1 MSPESLAADGS
12 VDVEPRI
19 GPGLRPRDPETS
31 LLLPPRRIVSAWPF
45 LDGIFAVTSPSKST
59 SEIATLLG
67 ATDLFADQGEAL
79 LHEFAGRCQRVYLAP
94 GEILMREG
102 DRADGLY
109 ILASGRLRVQVKQLD
124 GAEATV
130 AEVGRNEVVG
140 EMAIISDEPRSATV
154 IAIRDSELLRFSREE
169 FDRIVDEH
177 PRAMLKIA
185 RAIAGRL
192 RRSSRSQG
200 VSRRELSVSL
210 IPAGKE
216 PILSRCVH
224 QVFEGFSRIGSTL
237 VIDSRFVEEQL
248 GPGAAN
254 EDPYGSTSNR
264 LLTWLNEQE
273 AKHQYIIYRSDD
285 SLTPW
290 TRRCLRMSDRVLAVG
305 LAHGDPARNEIEE
318 ELLKRGDSKI
328 FAQVE
333 LVRVHENDGAPPSG
347 TSDWLDSRHVRDW
360 HHVRDGVPQDFQRLA
375 RLLTGRAFGLV
386 LGGGGARGLAHVGV
400 IRAIQ
405 EIGIPIDAIG
415 GTSMGAIIAG
425 LYALNS
431 DLENMNEVCHSAF
444 VQQRRMLDV
453 TFPAVALTSGK
464 RIAKS
469 LENFFG
475 DTQIEDLWLKYYCVS
490 SNLTRA
496 EMNVHSDG
504 PCWQRI
510 RASISLPGILPPVYH
525 DGDLLVDGGVTNNL
539 PVDVM
544 RSVCGGGTVIA
555 VDVSPKVDMRQKAS
569 FGDAIS
575 GWTILSRGVNPFAD
589 SLDVPSIANVLMR
602 ATLLGSWSAQA
613 TNAQNADL
621 CLCPPVGDA
630 GLLEFGAFEGVAD
643 AGYGYA
649 AHELEK
655 WWSEKARL

>member
-1 MSPESLAADGS
+1 M
-12 VDVEPRI
+12 DVEPRI

-45 LDGIFAVTSPSKST
+45 LDGIFAVTSHSKST

-154 IAIRDSELLRFSREE
+154 IAIRDSELLMFSREE

-254 EDPYGSTSNR
+254 EDPYGATSNR

-347 TSDWLDSRHVRDW
+347 TSDRDW
-360 HHVRDGVPQDFQRLA
+360 HHVRDGVPQDFQRMA

-431 DLENMNEVCHSAF
+431 DLENMNEICHSAF

-575 GWTILSRGVNPFAD
+575 GWRILSRGVNPFAD

-630 GLLEFGAFEGVAD
+630 GLLEFGAFEGVAE

>member
-1 MSPESLAADGS
+1 MAFSSQ
-12 VDVEPRI
+12 
-19 GPGLRPRDPETS
+19 
-31 LLLPPRRIVSAWPF
+31 
-45 LDGIFAVTSPSKST
+45 SKT
-59 SEIATLLG
+59 EIAALLG
-67 ATDLFADQGEAL
+67 STDLFGDLEESL
-79 LHEFAGRCQRVYLAP
+79 LHEFADRCQRVHLAP

-102 DRADGLY
+102 DAADGLY
-109 ILASGRLRVQVKQLD
+109 ILASGRLRVQVKQFD
-124 GAEATV
+124 GGEATV
-130 AEVGRNEVVG
+130 AEVGRSEVVG

-154 IAIRDSELLRFSREE
+154 IATRDSELLMFSREQ

-177 PRAMLKIA
+177 ARAMLKIA

-200 VSRRELSVSL
+200 VSRREMSIAL

-216 PILSRCVH
+216 PIPSWCVH
-224 QVFEGFSRIGSTL
+224 QMVEGFSRLGSTL
-237 VIDSRFVEEQL
+237 VIDSNFVDEQL
-248 GPGAAN
+248 GLGAAN
-254 EDPYGSTSNR
+254 EEPDGSNNSR
-264 LLTWLNEQE
+264 ILNWVSEQE
-273 AKHQYIIYRSDD
+273 ARHRYVIYRSDN

-305 LAHGDPARNEIEE
+305 LEHGDPARNEIEE
-318 ELLKRGDSKI
+318 ELLKRGDSKV

-333 LVRVHENDGAPPSG
+333 LVRVHENDGTPPSG
-347 TSDWLDSRHVRDW
+347 TRDWLHSRHVRDW
-360 HHVRDGVPQDFQRLA
+360 HHVRSGVQPDFDRLA

-405 EIGIPIDAIG
+405 EAGIPIDAIG

-425 LYALNS
+425 LYALDS
-431 DLENMNEVCHSAF
+431 DLENMNKACRSAF
-444 VQQRRMLDV
+444 VQQKRMLDV
-453 TFPAVALTSGK
+453 TFPAVALASGK
-464 RIAKS
+464 RIAKA
-469 LENFFG
+469 LEKVFG
-475 DTQIEDLWLKYYCVS
+475 DTRIEDLWLKYYCVS

-496 EMNVHSDG
+496 ETSVHSDG

-544 RSVCGGGTVIA
+544 RAVCDGGTVIA
-555 VDVSPKVDMRQKAS
+555 VDVSPKVDMRQKES

-575 GWTILSRGVNPFAD
+575 GWKILSRGINPFAD

-602 ATLLGSWSAQA
+602 ATLLGSWNAQS
-613 TNAQNADL
+613 TNAQSADL
-621 CLCPPVGDA
+621 CLFPPVGDA
-630 GLLEFGAFEGVAD
+630 GLLEFQAFEGVAE

-649 AHELEK
+649 SQELEK
-655 WWSEKARL
+655 WWSERSPL